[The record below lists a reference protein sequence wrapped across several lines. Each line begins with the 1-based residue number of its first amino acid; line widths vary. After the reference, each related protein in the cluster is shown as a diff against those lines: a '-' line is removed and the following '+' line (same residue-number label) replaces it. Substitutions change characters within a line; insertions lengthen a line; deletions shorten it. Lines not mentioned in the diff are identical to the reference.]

1 MDRRGIEKYTQNPGP
16 VVAIMFT
23 VLSLL
28 YGAVVLLNRLLFSMG
43 IRKSR
48 SVGPP
53 VVSVGN
59 IALGGG
65 GKTPIVMWIAAI
77 LKNRGIKVAVLSR
90 GYSRKG
96 RGTLI
101 LGGRTGKNDPEP
113 EQYGDEP
120 CLIFKRTGLPVYISA
135 NRYDAAAAAQS
146 DGEVDIFLM
155 DDGFQH
161 YPLKRNLDI
170 VTIDNRR
177 RLGNGK
183 LIPAGI
189 LREPA
194 SRLADADLV
203 MVTKAGNVDDTFSD
217 HISAFTDA
225 PVCWTDYRVTGLIRG
240 TSETLLSANQLTGRR
255 FIAFSGIADPASF
268 ENLAGNLPGEMVESV
283 RFRDH
288 HLYTLDDVNELNRFA
303 ISLDANA
310 LVTTEKDMV
319 RWPGQDSGIECFAL
333 IADPVFLKG
342 EEVVLGKIFSLLE
355 KEFD

>member
-1 MDRRGIEKYTQNPGP
+1 VDRRGIEKYAQNPGP
-16 VVAIMFT
+16 VVAILFSIM
-23 VLSLL
+23 SLFF
-28 YGAVVLLNRLLFSMG
+28 GAVVTLNRLLFRAG
-43 IRKSR
+43 IRRSR

-59 IALGGG
+59 IAVGGG
-65 GKTPIVMWIAAI
+65 GKTPMVVWIADI
-77 LKNRGIKVAVLSR
+77 LKDRGVKAAVLSR

-96 RGTLI
+96 SGI
-101 LGGRTGKNDPEP
+101 LVLEGRTGENDPDP

-120 CLIFKRTGLPVYISA
+120 CLIFKRTGLPVYIST

-146 DGEVDIFLM
+146 EDDVDIFIM

-161 YPLKRNLDI
+161 YPLKRDLDI
-170 VTIDNRR
+170 VTLDNRR

-189 LREPA
+189 LRESA
-194 SRLADADLV
+194 GRLTDADLV
-203 MVTKAGNVDDTFSD
+203 VVTKAGSVDDAFSD

-225 PVCWTDYRVTGLIRG
+225 PVCWADYRVTGLVRG
-240 TSETLLSANQLTGRR
+240 TSETLLPADLLAGRR
-255 FIAFSGIADPASF
+255 FVAFSGIADPASF
-268 ENLAGNLPGEMVESV
+268 ESLAGNLPGEMVESA

-288 HLYTLDDVNELNRFA
+288 HFYNLDDVNELNRLA
-303 ISLDANA
+303 ISLDATA

-319 RWPGQDSGIECFAL
+319 RWPVQDPGIECYAL
-333 IADPVFLKG
+333 VADPVFLKG
-342 EEVVLGKIFSLLE
+342 EEIVLRKIFSLLE

>member
-1 MDRRGIEKYTQNPGP
+1 MDRRGIEKYAQNPGP
-16 VVAIMFT
+16 VVAVLLSI
-23 VLSLL
+23 LSLFF
-28 YGAVVLLNRLLFSMG
+28 GAAATLNRLLFSMG
-43 IRKSR
+43 IRRSR

-59 IALGGG
+59 IAVGGG

-77 LKNRGIKVAVLSR
+77 LKDRGIKVAVLSR

-96 RGTLI
+96 SGTLI
-101 LGGRTGKNDPEP
+101 LGGRTGKNDPDP

-120 CLIFKRTGLPVYISA
+120 CLIFKRTRLPVYISA

-146 DGEVDIFLM
+146 GGEVDIFIM

-161 YPLKRNLDI
+161 YPLKRDLDI
-170 VTIDNRR
+170 VTLDNRR

-194 SRLADADLV
+194 GRLADADLV
-203 MVTKAGNVDDTFSD
+203 VVTKAGSVDDAFSD

-225 PVCWTDYRVTGLIRG
+225 PVCWTDYRVTGLFRG
-240 TSETLLSANQLTGRR
+240 ASETLLPMDQLANRR
-255 FIAFSGIADPASF
+255 FIAFSGIADPSSF
-268 ENLAGNLPGEMVESV
+268 ESLAGNLPGEMVESV

-288 HLYTLDDVNELNRFA
+288 HLYNLADVKELE
-303 ISLDANA
+303 SLAESLGVTA

-319 RWPGQDSGIECFAL
+319 RWPEQDPGIECYAL

-342 EEVVLGKIFSLLE
+342 EEIVLGKIFSLLE

>member
-1 MDRRGIEKYTQNPGP
+1 MDRRGIEKYAQNPGP
-16 VVAIMFT
+16 VVAILLT
-23 VLSLL
+23 VLSHLF
-28 YGAVVLLNRLLFSMG
+28 GAVITLNRLLFSVG
-43 IRKSR
+43 IRRSR

-59 IALGGG
+59 IAVGGG
-65 GKTPIVMWIAAI
+65 GKTPIVMWIAGI
-77 LKNRGIKVAVLSR
+77 LKDRGIKVTVLSR
-90 GYSRKG
+90 GYGRKG
-96 RGTLI
+96 SSTRI
-101 LGGRTGKNDPEP
+101 LGGLKGQNDPDP

-135 NRYDAAAAAQS
+135 NRYDAAETAQG
-146 DGEVDIFLM
+146 DREVDIFIM

-170 VTIDNRR
+170 VTLDNRR

-189 LREPA
+189 LRESA
-194 SRLADADLV
+194 GRLADADLV
-203 MVTKAGNVDDTFSD
+203 IVTKAANVDDAFSD

-225 PVCWTDYRVTGLIRG
+225 PVCWTDYRTTGLVRG
-240 TSETLLSANQLTGRR
+240 TSETLLPTDQLAGCR

-268 ENLAGNLPGEMVESV
+268 ENLAGNLPGEMIESV
-283 RFRDH
+283 RFSDH
-288 HLYTLDDVNELNRFA
+288 HIYNLIDVKELERLA
-303 ISLDANA
+303 GSLGATA

-319 RWPGQDSGIECFAL
+319 RWPGQDPGIECYAL
-333 IADPVFLKG
+333 IADPVFLEGK
-342 EEVVLGKIFSLLE
+342 EIVLGEIFSLLE